1 LAYGDESGECT
12 LDNWLRF
19 SVPAQHAVLIVAMRG
34 KLMSIMKRKLSNP
47 KMNLF
52 EDDES
57 SKVIGALNA
66 LVRKKA

>member
-1 LAYGDESGECT
+1 MAHESGECT